1 MARRPRSWL
10 RILGACAG
18 AALLGACSGSSG
30 TGGAQG
36 SDKVV
41 NLYNWG
47 DYMDP
52 GVLQDFEKEYGIHV
66 TYDVYDSD
74 EILETKLLAGH
85 STYDIVVPSA
95 YFLEHEIAAGV
106 YQKLDKSKLPNLKN
120 VDAEVMAGL
129 AAYDPG
135 NQYAVGYMWLSTTG
149 IGYNVAAI
157 HERMP
162 DAPVDSW
169 RMFFDPQVLSHFQ
182 DCGVAML
189 DAPVNVIGA
198 ALAYLGHDP
207 NSESPQDL
215 AEVEKM
221 LRAVRPYIRSINSAQ
236 YYGDLANGDL
246 CMVLGW
252 SGDIVLSRE
261 RAEEAGKSVR
271 LAFSIPRE
279 GTVSNFDV
287 LAIPEGAAHPDNA
300 YLLIN
305 FLLRPENAARNTN
318 TIMYA
323 NSAITASMP
332 WLSAK
337 LRNDP
342 AVYPPP
348 EVRARLV
355 PSRAKSAQY
364 TRLLMHM
371 WTRFKSGG

>member
-1 MARRPRSWL
+1 MPLARALSTFL
-10 RILGACAG
+10 ACVTLAVTGCAG
-18 AALLGACSGSSG
+18 GTDSTGARS
-30 TGGAQG
+30 AE
-36 SDKVV
+36 KVV

-52 GVLQDFEKEYGIHV
+52 TVIPAFEKEYGIHV
-66 TYDVYDSD
+66 NYDVYDSN

-95 YFLEHEIAAGV
+95 YFLEHEIKAGV
-106 YQKLDKSKLPNLKN
+106 YQKLDKTKLPNLGN
-120 VDAEVMAGL
+120 VDPEVVAGL
-129 AAYDPG
+129 SAYDPG

-149 IGYNVAAI
+149 IGYNVAEI
-157 HERMP
+157 RSRMP

-169 RMFFDPQVLSHFQ
+169 RMFFDPSVLARFQ

-189 DAPVNVIGA
+189 DAPINVVGA
-198 ALAYLGHDP
+198 ALAFLGRDP

-215 AEVEKM
+215 ADVEK
-221 LRAVRPYIRSINSAQ
+221 LLFAVRPFIRSINSAQ

-246 CMVLGW
+246 CLALGW
-252 SGDIVLSRE
+252 SGDIILSRD
-261 RAEEAGKSVR
+261 RAKEAGKSVA

-287 LAIPEGAAHPDNA
+287 LAIPAEAAHPDNA
-300 YLLIN
+300 YLFIN
-305 FLLRPENAARNTN
+305 YLLRPQVAAKNTN
-318 TIMYA
+318 ALMYA
-323 NSAITASMP
+323 NSVMTKSLP
-332 WLSAK
+332 FLNESP
-337 LRNDP
+337 RHDQ

-355 PSRAKSAQY
+355 PTRAKAPQY

-371 WTRFKSGG
+371 WTRFKSHG